1 MQEAFHRLLRDATA
15 VAALLTVDDEIRIY
29 WVQAPQGTSRPY
41 VTLLT
46 VSKVPDMH
54 MTAASGLEFARVQID
69 CYAASYGGSLAIARA
84 IDAALLGFSGTKAE
98 TYFNGI
104 FRADWREGFED
115 DATPEKL
122 YRQSLDYEIWH
133 RGV

>member
-1 MQEAFHRLLRDATA
+1 MQEALHRLVRDDTTIAG
-15 VAALLTVDDEIRIY
+15 LLTADNEVRIY
-29 WVQAPQGTSRPY
+29 WTQAPQGVPKPF

-54 MTAASGLEFARVQID
+54 ITGPSGLEFARVQID
-69 CYAASYGGSLAIARA
+69 CYATTYGGSLAVARA
-84 IDAALLGFSGTKAE
+84 IDAALLGYSGTKHD
-98 TYFNGI
+98 TYFGGI
-104 FRADWREGFED
+104 FRADWRESYEH
-115 DATPEKL
+115 DATPERL